1 MTRRICTKVIW
12 REVKVMFRDE
22 AFMFFQTWLTWHVH
36 GSSSASIAE
45 GCCRPEQLSSE
56 ARGSVRVS
64 HRCPIAGSSPLDFP
78 DDRRPD
84 KISAGE
90 VSSCV
95 VPAGRDMLTQPPLTG
110 VSAIV
115 SAYMLRRGAANPRFW
130 SPYLLDRPGHFSPSG
145 LGCTYP

>member
-115 SAYMLRRGAANPRFW
+115 SAYMLRRSAANPRFW
-130 SPYLLDRPGHFSPSG
+130 SPYLLDRPGHFSPTG

>member
-1 MTRRICTKVIW
+1 M
-12 REVKVMFRDE
+12 
-22 AFMFFQTWLTWHVH
+22 
-36 GSSSASIAE
+36 
-45 GCCRPEQLSSE
+45 
-56 ARGSVRVS
+56 S
-64 HRCPIAGSSPLDFP
+64 HRCPIAGSSPLDFS

-130 SPYLLDRPGHFSPSG
+130 SPYSLGRCGHFSLAD
-145 LGCTYP
+145 LGCNISLGNRRRSLLRPASGEREFHTLATNLFLICISHHCWACKTISQIHAHGQPNSSPQA